1 MSDVANTA
9 PRPRGRPKGSAKA
22 KIVVPESKADTGLR
36 GAEPDTVIV
45 DDVVETAER
54 PAIRPALREDP
65 RLAAARRAAEI
76 RGHLQNNLDDGS
88 DRFAAPRPPDGWTY
102 EWKRKST
109 LGMEDHSYMTSL
121 KRAGWEE
128 VPVDFDADH
137 RSMMPA
143 NWTGKT
149 IERDG
154 QILMMRPEVITK
166 EMREISLR
174 RARSQVQAKEAQ
186 LNDAPPGQF
195 ERFHQDQAMSKV
207 KKGYEP
213 IPVPKD

>member
-9 PRPRGRPKGSAKA
+9 PRPRGRPKGSSKA
-22 KIVVPESKADTGLR
+22 KIVVPDTPVARFSGIESTTAIMEEAP
-36 GAEPDTVIV
+36 AESM
-45 DDVVETAER
+45 R
-54 PAIRPALREDP
+54 PSVRPNLREDP

-76 RGHLQNNLDDGS
+76 RGHLQGNMDDGT
-88 DRFAAPRPPDGWTY
+88 DRFAAPMPPDGWTY
-102 EWKRKST
+102 EWKTKAV
-109 LGMEDHSYMTSL
+109 LGQENHARMSSL

-128 VPVDFDADH
+128 VPADFDADH
-137 RSMMPA
+137 RSMMPP
-143 NWTGKT
+143 NWTNNT

-154 QILMMRPEVITK
+154 MILMMRPSVITD
-166 EMREISLR
+166 EVRQIELR
-174 RARSQVQAKEAQ
+174 RARSQVQAKESQ

-195 ERFHQDQAMSKV
+195 ERFHQDRSLSKV